1 MTSLP
6 PIPAHLPAWQA
17 RHLAWLASRGEP
29 TRYAVPDG
37 TVAERADLT
46 GAVLNRADLRW
57 ANLTGADLT
66 GARLY
71 RADLTG
77 AVLTGARLTDAVLRG
92 ANLSG
97 ADLTRA
103 DLYCADLTEAN
114 LTKAN
119 LTEADLY
126 RADLDFAT
134 GIASIGPVGRDCRT
148 IHAVAHDDGPRI
160 QAGLWWGTVDDTIE
174 HIKDSY
180 DDDHAE
186 RDRYVAAVR
195 AVAAL
200 VSP

>member
-1 MTSLP
+1 M
-6 PIPAHLPAWQA
+6 
-17 RHLAWLASRGEP
+17 
-29 TRYAVPDG
+29 
-37 TVAERADLT
+37 AERADLT

-119 LTEADLY
+119 LTEANLY

-180 DDDHAE
+180 DDDPAA
-186 RDRYVAAVR
+186 RDRYIAAVR

-200 VSP
+200 VTP

>member
-1 MTSLP
+1 MP
-6 PIPAHLPAWQA
+6 
-17 RHLAWLASRGEP
+17 E
-29 TRYAVPDG
+29 G
-37 TVAERADLT
+37 TVAERADLR
-46 GAVLNRADLRW
+46 GAVLNRADLRD

-66 GARLY
+66 EARLY

-92 ANLSG
+92 AVLHG

-103 DLYCADLTEAN
+103 DLYRADLTEAN

-119 LTEADLY
+119 LTETGLY

-148 IHAVAHDDGPRI
+148 IHAVFHDDGPRI
-160 QAGLWWGTVDDTIE
+160 HAGLWWGSVNDTIARIE
-174 HIKDSY
+174 DVY
-180 DDDHAE
+180 DDDHDA
-186 RDRYVAAVR
+186 RDRYIAAVR

-200 VSP
+200 VAS